1 MSGIRQSQLYAIRT
15 TVGQEK
21 SVALLIAERAKSLGL
36 NIYSVI
42 APEEMKGY
50 VIIEAAARH
59 EVHQVIMGLRHVR
72 SKVIGNI
79 SIEEIKHFLIPKPPT
94 EGLEVG
100 DVVEVIGGPFKGEK
114 AKITLKTPVSG
125 RRNFTGI
132 ILGIKKDLVQI
143 EVEGRIWEFSLDN
156 IKKANLQP
164 EISFK

>member
-1 MSGIRQSQLYAIRT
+1 VSGIRQSQLYAIRT

-114 AKITLKTPVSG
+114 AVITQIKPDKEEVTLQLLSSSYPIP
-125 RRNFTGI
+125 I
-132 ILGIKKDLVQI
+132 IVNASYIKLI
-143 EVEGRIWEFSLDN
+143 EKGKHEGMI
-156 IKKANLQP
+156 
-164 EISFK
+164 